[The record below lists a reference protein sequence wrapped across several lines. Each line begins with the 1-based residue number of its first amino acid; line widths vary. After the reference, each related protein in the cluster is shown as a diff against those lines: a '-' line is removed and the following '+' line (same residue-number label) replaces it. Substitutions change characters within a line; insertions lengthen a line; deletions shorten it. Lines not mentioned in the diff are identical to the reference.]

1 MAESSDLRVSLTTL
15 LAGRPLP
22 IIRQAAA
29 WVLTLLSDS
38 NTKIETLADSILH
51 DEAFTARI
59 LHVANS
65 AYYRRQKEPV
75 ATVTQAIAMTGFNTL
90 RDIVIAAEF
99 VDLAQKRLP
108 TSVNL
113 RRLLAKAFVAGHLAT
128 ALGQAVV
135 LRPQAEALFTC
146 ALLESLGEFAL
157 AAYLPKVYTKIG
169 DTMQAT
175 GLPFEEAHLQATG
188 MTSHEVTEIIF
199 KALDLPEGL
208 LLPAPV
214 WDTHGTA
221 PDRRQAIVHLTN
233 ACATNLFGPDSPQIV
248 SQFNVLISRLVKTTG
263 FRLDTVEALLSQAY
277 LKALEFGGHV
287 DLGADCFALHGTDK
301 HPNARHGFITMCREL
316 VERQA
321 GKEMVDRPLL

>member
-1 MAESSDLRVSLTTL
+1 MAESSDLRVSLATL

-22 IIRQAAA
+22 IIRKAAA
-29 WVLTLLSDS
+29 WVLNQLADS

-51 DEAFTARI
+51 DEAFTARV

-65 AYYRRQKEPV
+65 AYYRRQTEPV
-75 ATVTQAIAMTGFNTL
+75 TTVTQAIAMTGFNTL
-90 RDIVIAAEF
+90 RDIVVAAEF
-99 VDLAQKRLP
+99 VDMAQKRLP
-108 TSVNL
+108 QSVNL
-113 RRLLAKAFVAGHLAT
+113 RRLLAKAFVAGHQAT
-128 ALGQAVV
+128 ALGQAV

-146 ALLESLGEFAL
+146 ALLESLGEFVL
-157 AAYLPKVYTKIG
+157 AAYLPKVYTSVG

-233 ACATNLFGPDSPQIV
+233 GCATNLFGPDSRQTV
-248 SQFNVLISRLVKTTG
+248 SQFNVLITRLVKTTG

-277 LKALEFGGHV
+277 SKALEFGSHV
-287 DLGADCFALHGTDK
+287 DLGADCFALAGNDTP
-301 HPNARHGFITMCREL
+301 PNARHGFITMCREL
-316 VERQA
+316 AERQA
-321 GKEMVDRPLL
+321 NKETADRPLL

>member
-1 MAESSDLRVSLTTL
+1 MTESSDLRVSLTTI

-29 WVLTLLSDS
+29 WVLALLSDS

-51 DEAFTARI
+51 DEAFTARV

-75 ATVTQAIAMTGFNTL
+75 TTVTQAIAMTGFNTL
-90 RDIVIAAEF
+90 RDIVVAAEF

-113 RRLLAKAFVAGHLAT
+113 RRLLAKAFVAGHQAT
-128 ALGQAVV
+128 ALAQAV

-146 ALLESLGEFAL
+146 ALLETLGEFVL
-157 AAYLPKVYTKIG
+157 AAYLPKVYTTVG

-175 GLPFEEAHLQATG
+175 GLPFEEAHFQATG
-188 MTSHEVTEIIF
+188 MTPHEVTEIIF
-199 KALDLPEGL
+199 KGLDLPEGL

-214 WDTHGTA
+214 WDVHGTA

-233 ACATNLFGPDSPQIV
+233 TCATNLFGPDSPQTV

-287 DLGADCFALHGTDK
+287 DLGADSFALHGTAK

-321 GKEMVDRPLL
+321 GKETVDRPLL

>member
-1 MAESSDLRVSLTTL
+1 MTESSDLRVSLTTI

-29 WVLTLLSDS
+29 WVLALLSDS

-51 DEAFTARI
+51 DEAFTARV

-75 ATVTQAIAMTGFNTL
+75 TTVTQAIAMTGFNTL
-90 RDIVIAAEF
+90 RDIVVAAEF

-113 RRLLAKAFVAGHLAT
+113 RRLLAKAFVAGHQAT
-128 ALGQAVV
+128 ALAQAV

-146 ALLESLGEFAL
+146 ALLETLGEFVL
-157 AAYLPKVYTKIG
+157 AAYLPKVYTTVG

-175 GLPFEEAHLQATG
+175 GLPFEEAHFQATG
-188 MTSHEVTEIIF
+188 MTPHEVTEIIF
-199 KALDLPEGL
+199 KGLDLPEGL
-208 LLPAPV
+208 LLPPPV
-214 WDTHGTA
+214 WAAQGPA
-221 PDRRQAIVHLTN
+221 PDRRQALVHLTN
-233 ACATNLFGPDSPQIV
+233 ACATNLFGPESPQTV
-248 SQFNVLISRLVKTTG
+248 SQFNVLISRLAKTTG
-263 FRLDTVEALLSQAY
+263 FRLDTVEALLSQAFW
-277 LKALEFGGHV
+277 KAVEFGRHV
-287 DLGADCFALHGTDK
+287 DLGADCFALHGTDQ

-321 GKEMVDRPLL
+321 GKEKVDRPLL